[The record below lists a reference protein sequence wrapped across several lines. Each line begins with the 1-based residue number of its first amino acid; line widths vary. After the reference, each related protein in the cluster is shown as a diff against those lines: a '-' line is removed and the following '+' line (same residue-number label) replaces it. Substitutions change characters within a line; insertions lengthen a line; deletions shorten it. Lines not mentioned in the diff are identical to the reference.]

1 MCLCLC
7 YVIFVNF
14 VRMPVCSHCNR
25 AGRYL
30 VKFLDDYFEEAG
42 LAGLEGNMLGMV
54 DTIVASEVAA
64 TRR

>member
-1 MCLCLC
+1 
-7 YVIFVNF
+7 
-14 VRMPVCSHCNR
+14 MPVCSHCNR